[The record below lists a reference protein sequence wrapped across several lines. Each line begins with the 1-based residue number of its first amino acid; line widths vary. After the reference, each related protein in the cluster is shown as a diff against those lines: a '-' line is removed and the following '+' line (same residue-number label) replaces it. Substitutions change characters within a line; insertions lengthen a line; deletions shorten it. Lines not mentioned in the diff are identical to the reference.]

1 MEKGKITSYTEQAV
15 GEDAK
20 GLITYHSFNEA
31 ELKAY
36 LEFINETLKDDI
48 DIKDMLPITND
59 EGLVNIAK
67 DGIMICKLINVA
79 VPDTIDERTIN
90 RKKPLNVYQMTENL
104 RLGINAAIAIGCHII
119 NISPQSFLTGKLHLI
134 MGMMWQ
140 ILRIYLFKKINLK
153 TTPEIICLA
162 LPGETM
168 ETVLK
173 LNSEKILVRWLN
185 YHLKAAKQSIVVK
198 EIDEKLK
205 DMVVFLHV
213 LGQLDT
219 SFNKASLESPDLK
232 KRAADVLKGAH
243 KQGVRSTINEDAMLQ
258 GNSKIYTM
266 FCSLLFNANHGL
278 HIEETKK
285 KEVEKAALTD
295 EAKSG
300 TKEERTFLL
309 WINSLNI
316 EGVHLNEL
324 YEEIKDGLVIL
335 KVINNVWP
343 GTVVNGKYEKNPGT
357 NRFKMLANGE
367 YISNLCKQKGLVT
380 VSMRSSMLIESSPPL
395 VLGLIWQLMRA
406 NYLQIIGGKT
416 EEELV
421 AWANKV
427 VNKPPGIKSF
437 KDPQLKTSLF
447 LIDLMSNLEPGI
459 VDRTLVNEAKT
470 KEELTLNAKYCL
482 SIARKMGAKIF
493 LTWEDITLVTIDY
506 RV

>member
-1 MEKGKITSYTEQAV
+1 MEKGKITSYTEQ
-15 GEDAK
+15 DADSK
-20 GLITYHSFNEA
+20 GFITYHSFNEA

-36 LEFINETLKDDI
+36 LEFINESLKEDPDV
-48 DIKDMLPITND
+48 KSSLPINND
-59 EGLVNIAK
+59 EGLIEISK

-79 VPDTIDERTIN
+79 VPDTVDERTIN

-104 RLGINAAIAIGCHII
+104 RLGINAAIAIGCHIV
-119 NISPQSFLTGKLHLI
+119 NMNPQSFLSGKLHLI
-134 MGMMWQ
+134 MGMVWQ
-140 ILRIYLFKKINLK
+140 IMRIHLFKKINLK
-153 TTPEIICLA
+153 TTPEIISLA

-173 LNSEKILVRWLN
+173 LSSEKILLRWLN

-213 LGQLDT
+213 LGQLDST
-219 SFNKASLESPDLK
+219 FNKSSLESSDLK
-232 KRAADVLKGAH
+232 KRAADVLQGAH
-243 KQGVRSTINEDAMLQ
+243 KQGVKSAINEDAMIQ
-258 GNSKIYTM
+258 GNAKIYIM

-278 HIEETKK
+278 YIEEVKK
-285 KEVEKAALTD
+285 KEVEKAALID

-316 EGVHLNEL
+316 DGIYLNEL

-335 KVINNVWP
+335 KIINNIWP
-343 GTVVNGKYEKNPGT
+343 GTLVNGKYEKNPGT
-357 NRFKMLANGE
+357 NKFKMIANGE
-367 YISNLCKQKGLVT
+367 YVSKLCKDKGLVT
-380 VSMRSSMLIESSPPL
+380 VSMRSSMLIESNPSL

-406 NYLQIIGGKT
+406 NYLQIVGGKT

-421 AWANKV
+421 AWANKT
-427 VNKPPGIKSF
+427 VNKPPGIKNF

-447 LIDLMSNLEPGI
+447 LIDLMSNLQPGI
-459 VDRTLVNEAKT
+459 VDQSLVTEGRTD
-470 KEELTLNAKYCL
+470 EEIVLNAKYCL

-493 LTWEDITLVTIDY
+493 LTWEDIKLVILHLII
-506 RV
+506 